1 LGIVLNEE
9 DKRELIYKNVK
20 ALKKILVRIHDKFQ
34 FNFIK
39 SKENRGFENN
49 KIQKDFNQSNLFIDT
64 ED

>member
-1 LGIVLNEE
+1 MGIVLNEE
-9 DKRELIYKNVK
+9 DKWELIYKNVK

-39 SKENRGFENN
+39 SKENWGFENN